1 MATFTFV
8 HVLLSL
14 VGIGSGLL
22 VVAGLLNSK
31 EFARWTQVFLATTLL
46 TSVTGFFFPFHG
58 FTPGIGVG
66 ILSIII
72 LAIAIVARYIGRL
85 AGAWR
90 KGYVVTAVMALYFNV
105 FVLVVQLFEKVPAL
119 QAIAPTQTELPF
131 AATQIVVL
139 ALFVGLGIQ
148 ATRRF
153 HSAPPPAARAAAG
166 GSR

>member
-1 MATFTFV
+1 MATFTLV

-22 VVAGLLNSK
+22 VVVGLLKSK
-31 EFARWTQVFLATTLL
+31 EFDRSTKVFLATTLL

-66 ILSIII
+66 IVSVII
-72 LAIAIVARYIGRL
+72 LAIAIIARYLRHL
-85 AGAWR
+85 AGGWR

-105 FVLVVQLFEKVPAL
+105 FVLVVQLFEKVPPL

-131 AATQIVVL
+131 AAAQIAVL
-139 ALFVGLGIQ
+139 ALFVGLGVQ

-153 HSAPPPAARAAAG
+153 QSAPPPTARAAAG